1 MRQRRKE
8 TAERVPRVQEGR
20 RKKLFRKCA
29 LALGFLI
36 LLSFY
41 GAYAATAQAPPKG
54 GGTPAASKLALV
66 QALVCEEV
74 KDGIPLNPA
83 IAFSISAG
91 KIYCYTLFDQIT
103 EDTVVYHHWFF
114 RDKPSARI
122 RLSLRQPRWS
132 TFSSIQL
139 READKGPW
147 RVEIV
152 DASGRILKHLR
163 FSVTD

>member
-1 MRQRRKE
+1 M
-8 TAERVPRVQEGR
+8 V
-20 RKKLFRKCA
+20 RKCCLALLGVWWLFSLGVA
-29 LALGFLI
+29 LA
-36 LLSFY
+36 
-41 GAYAATAQAPPKG
+41 AQAQTPPRG
-54 GGTPAASKLALV
+54 GANSGTPKLALV
-66 QALVCEEV
+66 QALVCEDLKE
-74 KDGIPLNPA
+74 GIPSNTA

-122 RLSLRQPRWS
+122 RLSVKHPRWS

-147 RVEIV
+147 RVEII
-152 DASGRILKHLR
+152 DAGGRLLKNLR

>member
-1 MRQRRKE
+1 
-8 TAERVPRVQEGR
+8 
-20 RKKLFRKCA
+20 
-29 LALGFLI
+29 
-36 LLSFY
+36 LLSFSW
-41 GAYAATAQAPPKG
+41 AWAAQAQAPPRG
-54 GGTPAASKLALV
+54 GANSGASKLALV
-66 QALVCEEV
+66 QALVCEDV
-74 KDGIPLNPA
+74 KEGIPSNPA

-122 RLSLRQPRWS
+122 RLSVKHPRWS

-147 RVEIV
+147 RVEII
-152 DASGRILKHLR
+152 DAGGRLLKNLR

>member
-1 MRQRRKE
+1 L
-8 TAERVPRVQEGR
+8 V
-20 RKKLFRKCA
+20 RKCY
-29 LALGFLI
+29 LALGVLW
-36 LLSFY
+36 LLLFI
-41 GAYAATAQAPPKG
+41 GAWKAQAQAPPRG
-54 GGTPAASKLALV
+54 GAASGSAKLSLV
-66 QALVCEEV
+66 QALVCEDV
-74 KDGIPLNPA
+74 KDGIPSNPA

-103 EDTVVYHHWFF
+103 EDTFVYHHWFF

-122 RLSLRQPRWS
+122 RLSIKQPRWS

-147 RVEIV
+147 RVEIT
-152 DASGRILKHLR
+152 DAGGRLLKNLR